1 MPWYVLPRTD
11 GHRIWFDHERPDLE
25 KVEEPAPGVKPAD
38 KKTEPKAAKPE

>member
-25 KVEEPAPGVKPAD
+25 KVEEPAPGAKPTD